1 MQNWCHTTHQR
12 CNVKFMEFS
21 STMQGVDYKENRKK
35 KAKAYTEARP
45 TIHHDLFL
53 AFLLKMSLNFV
64 LRAAN
69 L

>member
-12 CNVKFMEFS
+12 RNVKFMEFS
-21 STMQGVDYKENRKK
+21 KTMQGVDYKKKTEK

-53 AFLLKMSLNFV
+53 AFLSKMSLNFV
-64 LRAAN
+64 PRAAN